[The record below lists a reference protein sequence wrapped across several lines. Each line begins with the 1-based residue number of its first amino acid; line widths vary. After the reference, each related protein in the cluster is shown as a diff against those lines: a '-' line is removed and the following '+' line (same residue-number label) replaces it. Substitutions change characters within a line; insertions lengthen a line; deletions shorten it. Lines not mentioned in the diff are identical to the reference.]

1 MAEVKNAFVGSKMN
15 KDLEARLVP
24 SGEYR
29 NAINAQISRS
39 EGADVGA
46 LENVLGN
53 TLKVDFSVKEGLAA
67 GTLSVIGAYV
77 DELTNFIYV
86 FLTDNTGS
94 VYNKMANNS
103 IYRYNTV
110 SETAVK
116 LVEGAFLNFSTQ
128 NPVYGINILEDFLF
142 FTDNRNQPR
151 KINVIRAQTGYAGF
165 FYDSE
170 DKISVAK
177 LSPYQPIQL
186 YEEITAAIAAN
197 FKSPST
203 NQGIGEY
210 QTTMFNVS
218 DEFLPLDVTTNPGV
232 NPTNPYYEDNY
243 AGDQEFLDDKF
254 IRFSYRFK
262 FKDGEYSVLAPFTQ
276 IAFVPKQDGYFIY
289 DDSNSGNVQED
300 MKESFQTTIVK
311 FMENKVDKIGVI
323 IPLPLKSD
331 GNQAQANQI
340 ATMFDIA
347 EIEIIGKESSGLALQ
362 LIDTIDA
369 ARIVAEGTNTV
380 IKYIYES
387 TKPFKTLPSSEI
399 SRVYDK
405 VPVKALAQEVSSNR
419 IIYGNYQDKHTSPEG
434 LDYNVTATNKSDFA
448 TYTGTDIVKNTT
460 SRIEYPNHTL
470 KQNRNYQVGFVLSD
484 RYGRSS
490 SVILSNTTQTVT
502 IGGITYGGS
511 TLYHPYSNYSAT
523 TGADNFPG
531 DSLKVILNNSIGPSS
546 PNQNTNWPGI
556 YDGDTT
562 SSNYNPLGWYSYR
575 IVVKQTQQDYYNA
588 YLPGIMAS
596 QPIIAGVDPG
606 VNQANI
612 SNTVLV
618 GDNINKIPRDLSEVG
633 PQQRQFRSSVRLFP
647 RVINTDTVPTN
658 NLANTQYGIG
668 LGNEQMLPEIEGIT
682 VNTISNLRDLFDYD
696 PANPP
701 VPNNFPQFYL
711 YDSNPLIAQLGVN
724 SKLGQ
729 RANFS
734 TPSGNSS
741 YTSIS
746 LKLGHPFLPTTTTC
760 NTGTW
765 TGDENSYYAPSS
777 TPVFATDIQGVSF
790 NTTYTSV
797 NPYVANWAGGPTN
810 VVLNGWNFSCSNNP
824 GGDPNNPDNTP
835 KKQWIEIADDIDVPV
850 GKSVVL
856 TGKNDALPGIQQLAV
871 VETEPTESAID
882 IYYETTSAGLITQ
895 INNVSDSDSGAA
907 SSLQDDYTSANF
919 TEGIGG
925 GDYIFDFKAK
935 DAAGQIIQTAN
946 TNPQGTNVVSFSLI
960 SVFTNE
966 STPVNVTSYFSNFTG
981 NQNTGWKLQL
991 QAAWDANVWYG
1002 SDAGKRSFTFNFVV
1016 SVTPNLQAPVTTSF
1030 SDTRDL
1036 INEQPVIENVSPSS
1050 PVELTY
1056 GNTFITD
1063 IRANNG
1069 AGQSSGGNAN
1079 RGKDLTWSIV
1089 SATGADG
1096 NTYNNKFEI
1105 IGNSGNV
1112 SALYNIGRLQ
1122 RSTGGGGFV
1131 DNTFVVQDYTI
1142 VTRVSDP
1149 GASTDQTIQVAMG
1162 NVPTY
1167 VKEYNGY
1174 TGSGSDRDDVTWV
1187 IVNIQDSG
1195 ISAQNGYYLYGWD
1208 WNTLNNSNPI
1218 QVDYT
1223 NACSGNCQSFSGDW
1237 FFASTQSAVIG
1248 LFEDSMGRSVTIVN
1262 ITTESIS
1269 GYQFIIV

>member
-53 TLKVDFSVKEGLAA
+53 ALKVDFSVKEGLAA
-67 GTLSVIGAYV
+67 GTLNVIGAHV
-77 DELTNFIYV
+77 DELNNFIYV
-86 FLTDNTGS
+86 FLTDHSGS
-94 VYNKMANNS
+94 IYNKMANNY

-110 SETAVK
+110 SETSTK

-151 KINVIRAQTGYAGF
+151 KINVGIAASNSA
-165 FYDSE
+165 FYNSE

-177 LSPYQPIQL
+177 LSPYQPIEL
-186 YEEITAAIAAN
+186 YEEITAAIAAD
-197 FKSPST
+197 FKAPST

-210 QTTMFNVS
+210 QTTMFNVA
-218 DEFLPLDVTTNPGV
+218 DEFLPLDVTTNPAV
-232 NPTNPYYEDNY
+232 NPTNPYYEADY

-276 IAFVPKQDGYFIY
+276 IAFIPKQDGYFIY
-289 DDSNSGNVQED
+289 DDSNASNVQED
-300 MKESFQTTIVK
+300 MKDSFQTTIVK
-311 FMENKVDKIGVI
+311 FMENKVDKIGAL
-323 IPLPLKSD
+323 IPMPLKSD
-331 GNQAQANQI
+331 GNRAAANTI
-340 ATMFDIA
+340 ASTFDID

-369 ARIVAEGTNTV
+369 AQITAEGTNTV
-380 IKYIYES
+380 VKYVYES

-434 LDYNVTATNKSDFA
+434 LDYNVTATTKSDFA
-448 TYTGTDIVKNTT
+448 VYTGTDVVKNTT
-460 SRIEYPNHTL
+460 SKIEYPNSSL

-490 SVILSNTTQTVT
+490 SVVLSNTDQTVT

-511 TLYHPYSNYSAT
+511 TLYHPYSNYSTT

-546 PNQNTNWPGI
+546 PDQNTNWPGI
-556 YDGDTT
+556 YDGDAT
-562 SSNYNPLGWYSYR
+562 SSSYNPLGWYSYR

-588 YLPGIMAS
+588 YLPGIMSS
-596 QPIIAGVDPG
+596 QPIVAGINPSI
-606 VNQANI
+606 NQANV

-633 PQQRQFRSSVRLFP
+633 PQQRQFRSSVILFP

-658 NLANTQYGIG
+658 NRNNTQYGIG
-668 LGNEQMLPEIEGIT
+668 LGNEQILPEIEGIT
-682 VNTISNLRDLFDYD
+682 VSTISNLRDLFDYD
-696 PANPP
+696 PTNPP

-729 RANFS
+729 RASFL

-741 YTSIS
+741 YTNIS
-746 LKLGHPFLPTTTTC
+746 FKLGYPFLPISTICTTGAWTDTAN
-760 NTGTW
+760 NT
-765 TGDENSYYAPSS
+765 YYAPSS
-777 TPVFATDIQGVSF
+777 TPVFATDVQGVNF
-790 NTTYTSV
+790 NTPYTSV

-810 VVLNGWNFSCSNNP
+810 VIVLGWDFSCTNLP
-824 GGDPNNPDNTP
+824 GGASSNPETTP
-835 KKQWIEIADDIDVPV
+835 RKQYILLADDIDVPV
-850 GKSVVL
+850 GKSAVL
-856 TGKNDALPGIQQLAV
+856 TGGSSALPGIQQLAV
-871 VETEPTESAID
+871 VETDPTESVID

-895 INNVSDSDSGAA
+895 INNVSDSDTGAA
-907 SSLQDDYTSANF
+907 SSLQDNYTSSFF
-919 TEGIGG
+919 TEELSEGEE
-925 GDYIFDFKAK
+925 IFKYKAL

-946 TNPQGTNVVSFSLI
+946 TNPVGTNVVSFSLI

-966 STPVNVTSYFSNFTG
+966 STPVNVTNYFLNWAG
-981 NQNTGWKLQL
+981 DQNSGWFLEL
-991 QAAWDANVWYG
+991 TSLWDDNVWYG

-1016 SVTPNLQAPVTTSF
+1016 SVTPNLQSPVTTSF
-1030 SDTRDL
+1030 TVTRDL
-1036 INEQPVIENVSPSS
+1036 INRVPVIESVTPTSPI
-1050 PVELTY
+1050 ELTY

-1063 IRANNG
+1063 IRARNG
-1069 AGQSSGGNAN
+1069 ANTPNNNN

-1096 NTYNNKFEI
+1096 NTYNNKFQI
-1105 IGNSGNV
+1105 IGNSGNP
-1112 SALYNIGRLQ
+1112 SDLYNIGRLQ
-1122 RSTGGGGFV
+1122 RSTGGGGLI
-1131 DNTFVVQDYTI
+1131 DSTFVIQAYTI

-1149 GASTDQTIQVAMG
+1149 GASTDQTIEVTMG
-1162 NVPTY
+1162 NIPTY
-1167 VKEYNGY
+1167 VKSYDGY
-1174 TGSGSDRDDVTWV
+1174 TGSGSDRDDVVWV
-1187 IVNIQDSG
+1187 IIQIQDGLS
-1195 ISAQNGYYLYGWD
+1195 SQNGYYLYDGT
-1208 WNTLNNSNPI
+1208 WNNLNNANPI
-1218 QVDYT
+1218 EIDNT
-1223 NACSGNCQSFSGDW
+1223 NACTGNCSNFNGDW

-1248 LFEDSMGRSVTIVN
+1248 LFEDAMGRTVTITN
-1262 ITTESIS
+1262 IDTESTS
-1269 GYQFIIV
+1269 GYQFVVV